1 MQDIDLF
8 PANMKVSIKMNRTTD
23 QRL

>member
-23 QRL
+23 QRF